1 MNLYVAKELNSLIY
15 QNYEKRQDQISRHIL
30 DKIQQET
37 GNKVYRGFSFSWFTF
52 VHPNRSYGS
61 VFYVST
67 HIQNISEELLKDIK
81 DLINTANIYNDK
93 KIRTFNYLKYLLD
106 TSVNRESLYNVLPSV
121 LHPIIEKEPIHLH
134 QQPNTPN
141 DTEAIGFIYEELML
155 NLIGEYQ

>member
-1 MNLYVAKELNSLIY
+1 MNDYTAKKLNKLVYKS
-15 QNYEKRQDQISRHIL
+15 YEEKQDRASKGIL
-30 DKIQQET
+30 HRIQQET
-37 GNKVYRGFSFSWFTF
+37 GTRVYKGFYFSWFTY
-52 VHPNRSYGS
+52 VHPDRDYGKI
-61 VFYVST
+61 FYVST
-67 HIQNISEELLKDIK
+67 QNISEELLKDIK

-106 TSVNRESLYNVLPSV
+106 TSVSRESLYDVLPSV
-121 LHPIIEKEPIHLH
+121 LHPIIEKEPIQLH